1 MGPRRGGAL
10 GRPAGLLPALRPSA
24 RPAKPTGAED
34 PRARPN
40 TLPVVSL
47 AAYAALFALAAISWV
62 GVPGTGES
70 ALIAAGVVASR
81 HDVLLAPVLLCALAG
96 GIVGGQIGYAIGRR
110 AGRPLLGAAGP
121 LASARRRALDRG
133 EALFARHG
141 RTAALLAPTWVSGA
155 THLPVRTFST
165 WNAVAA
171 AIWATVVGVGAFLV
185 GPRIQ
190 DALNAF
196 DDDSAII
203 VSAAIAA
210 AGAVWL
216 WRHARRRR
224 AAG

>member
-1 MGPRRGGAL
+1 M
-10 GRPAGLLPALRPSA
+10 
-24 RPAKPTGAED
+24 
-34 PRARPN
+34 
-40 TLPVVSL
+40 SL
-47 AAYAALFALAAISWV
+47 AAYTALFALAAISWI

-96 GIVGGQIGYAIGRR
+96 GIVGGQVGYAIGRR
-110 AGRPLLGAAGP
+110 AGRPLLAADGP
-121 LASARRRALDRG
+121 LVGARRRALDHG

-141 RTAALLAPTWVSGA
+141 RLAALLAPTWVSGA
-155 THLPVRTFST
+155 TRLPARTFAI

-171 AIWATVVGVGAFLV
+171 ATWATVVGVGAFLL

-203 VSAAIAA
+203 VAGAIAA

-216 WRHARRRR
+216 WRHARRRG